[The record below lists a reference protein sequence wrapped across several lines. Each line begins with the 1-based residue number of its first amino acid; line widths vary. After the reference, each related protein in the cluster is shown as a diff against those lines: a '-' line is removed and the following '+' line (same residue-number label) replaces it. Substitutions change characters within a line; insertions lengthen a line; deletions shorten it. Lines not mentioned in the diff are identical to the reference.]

1 MAEFV
6 PSWPQPS
13 HPDRL
18 QVMKGDQP
26 FQSSARS
33 LIALPPGT
41 LFAKITTATH
51 VDHTTYTSVADG
63 PNSRIELNSDLVYCN
78 HSCQPSLVFDMTRF
92 EVRVADN
99 RPLSVGDELT
109 FFYPSTEWTMVQSF
123 QCQCAAGVD
132 RCLGLISGSRDIEPN
147 MLQRYWLND
156 HVWALLAERTNR
168 EKEPPLDNEP
178 QPGLVQKS
186 AA

>member
-1 MAEFV
+1 MTEFI

-18 QVMKGDQP
+18 QVVKGDQP

-33 LIALPPGT
+33 LIALPAGA
-41 LFAKITTATH
+41 LFARITTATH
-51 VDHTTYTSVADG
+51 VEQTTYTSVADG
-63 PNSRIELNSDLVYCN
+63 VNSRIELNSDLVYCN

-92 EVRVADN
+92 EVRVVDN

-109 FFYPSTEWTMVQSF
+109 FFYPSTEWTMVQAF
-123 QCQCAAGVD
+123 QCQCAAGAD
-132 RCLGLISGSRDIEPN
+132 RCLGLISGSRDLELAV
-147 MLQRYWLND
+147 LQRYWLNE
-156 HVWALLAERTNR
+156 HVWKLVAEKMNCAKETALDSER
-168 EKEPPLDNEP
+168 
-178 QPGLVQKS
+178 QPGLAQES